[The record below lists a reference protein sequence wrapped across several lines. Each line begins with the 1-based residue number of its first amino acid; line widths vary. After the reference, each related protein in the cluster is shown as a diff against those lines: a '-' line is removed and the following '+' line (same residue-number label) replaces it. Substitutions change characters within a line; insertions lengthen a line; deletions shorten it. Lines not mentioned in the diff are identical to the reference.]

1 MESQMILQAI
11 KDAEQRILAAISGS
25 RLTDREIGQAAR
37 RYEEK
42 AQIAEGAAVCDS

>member
-11 KDAEQRILAAISGS
+11 EDAEQRILAAIAGS
-25 RLTDREIGQAAR
+25 LSDREIGQAAR

-42 AQIAEGAAVCDS
+42 MRIAEGAAACDS